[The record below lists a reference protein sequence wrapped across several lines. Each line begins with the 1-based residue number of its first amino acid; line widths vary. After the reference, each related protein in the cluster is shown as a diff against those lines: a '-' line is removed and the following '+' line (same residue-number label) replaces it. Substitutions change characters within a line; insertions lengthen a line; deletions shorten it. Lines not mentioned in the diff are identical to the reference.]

1 MAKRIFKLEDVLIC
15 LTGFL
20 IGAVVASAVIGLTP
34 APQTEL
40 QKIKWRYQTDDAL
53 TGFLADGTHSNQP
66 EREMLR

>member
-1 MAKRIFKLEDVLIC
+1 MVKRSFKLEEVLIC

-20 IGAVVASAVIGLTP
+20 MGALVASAVIGLTP
-34 APQTEL
+34 APKTEL

-53 TGFLADGTHSNQP
+53 TGFLADGADRNQP

>member
-1 MAKRIFKLEDVLIC
+1 MAKRSFKFEDTLIC

-20 IGAVVASAVIGLTP
+20 LGALFTSAVIGLTP

-40 QKIKWRYQTDDAL
+40 QKIKWRYQTDDTL
-53 TGFLADGTHSNQP
+53 TGFLADGANRNQP